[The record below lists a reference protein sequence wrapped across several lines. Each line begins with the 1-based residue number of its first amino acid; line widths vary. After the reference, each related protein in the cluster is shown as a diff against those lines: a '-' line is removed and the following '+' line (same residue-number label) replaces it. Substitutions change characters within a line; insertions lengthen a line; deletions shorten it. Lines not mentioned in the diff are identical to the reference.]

1 MCRSIKT
8 RMVVNQATN
17 SKMREEKNHYHR
29 QLYPKDVNITN
40 RNAKCIEEQKRN
52 SRIGNPDRN
61 EVVYSNEEK
70 DRNSVSSRLFM
81 LEKNF
86 DSIMNNTNRLEK
98 KLDSIINNMN
108 YK

>member
-1 MCRSIKT
+1 M
-8 RMVVNQATN
+8 VNQTTN
-17 SKMREEKNHYHR
+17 SKMREEKNHCHI

-40 RNAKCIEEQKRN
+40 RYAKCTAEQERN
-52 SRIGNPDRN
+52 YRIGNPDRN
-61 EVVYSNEEK
+61 EVVYSNEEM
-70 DRNSVSSRLFM
+70 DRNSVSLRLFM

-86 DSIMNNTNRLEK
+86 DSITNNTNILEK